1 MNKEQ
6 IEARMKPK
14 NKPVPMSVNCS
25 VCGKPLVFSEGHDVS
40 DCRHTIRF
48 DLNGNATLP
57 PNTVAP
63 AHKEPTLEVSVS
75 EDERIVREAW
85 EWVGTWVRDLDSYGT
100 DQFNIAIFFSEKDAK
115 RHDNPYQH
123 WQEDNDA
130 KGIASARH
138 AAAEYTIQ
146 RQEEIRQVE
155 EEIIDLKATVLMA
168 ASTGQIKR
176 ETINRRILAA
186 RQAALAEL
194 QRGWKGAK

>member
-1 MNKEQ
+1 
-6 IEARMKPK
+6 MKPK

-57 PNTVAP
+57 PNIVAP
-63 AHKEPTLEVSVS
+63 AHKEPTLEASVTK
-75 EDERIVREAW
+75 DERIVREAW

-130 KGIASARH
+130 KGIASAWH
-138 AAAEYTIQ
+138 SAAKFTVQ
-146 RQEEIRQVE
+146 RQEEIWQVE
-155 EEIIDLKATVLMA
+155 EEIKIVRNELSLGRDRWN
-168 ASTGQIKR
+168 SPEFI
-176 ETINRRILAA
+176 RILA
-186 RQAALAEL
+186 REQATLAEL
-194 QRGWKGAK
+194 QRGMKGTK